1 MSDKLKFKTIK
12 KMKNKV
18 FMGFATI
25 MMVVILAGC
34 GKVPQAQIDATN
46 AAIEAAK
53 AAEVNVYL
61 PDEFAK
67 VQDAMNAVLADV
79 ETQKSKLFKKFGD
92 AKLKLDEVTNMA
104 NQAAAAVAAK
114 KEEVK
119 KEAQTLLT
127 DIKTVIEENTK
138 LVPRLPRGKEGAQVI
153 EQIKADLSGVES
165 AVAEA
170 QGLFDKGAFLDA
182 VNKVKSA
189 KAKADGLNSEIK
201 EALTKARIRF

>member
-1 MSDKLKFKTIK
+1 
-12 KMKNKV
+12 MKNKV
-18 FMGFATI
+18 LMGFATI
-25 MMVVILAGC
+25 IMVVVLASC

-53 AAEVNVYL
+53 AAEANVYL
-61 PDEFAK
+61 PAEFAA
-67 VQDAMNAVLADV
+67 VQDSMNAVLANI

-92 AKLKLDEVTNMA
+92 SRIKLDEITNMA
-104 NQAAAAVAAK
+104 NQAAAGVAAK
-114 KEEVK
+114 KEDVK

-127 DIKTVIEENTK
+127 DIKTVIEENAR

-153 EQIKADLSGVES
+153 EQIKADLAGVES

-170 QGLFDKGAFLDA
+170 QGLFDKGSFMEAM
-182 VNKVKSA
+182 NKVNAA

>member
-1 MSDKLKFKTIK
+1 
-12 KMKNKV
+12 MKNRML
-18 FMGFATI
+18 MGFAAI
-25 MMVVILAGC
+25 LMVAFLAGC

-67 VQDAMNAVLADV
+67 VQDAMNTALADI

-92 AKLKLDEVTNMA
+92 VKLKLDEVTNMA
-104 NQAAAAVAAK
+104 NQAVVNVAAK
-114 KEEVK
+114 KDEVK
-119 KEAQTLLT
+119 NQAQTLLN
-127 DIKTVIEENTK
+127 DIKTVIEENSK
-138 LVPRLPRGKEGAQVI
+138 LIPKLPRGKEGAQVI
-153 EQIKADLSGVES
+153 EQIKADLASVES

-170 QGLFDKGAFLDA
+170 QGLFDKGSFMDA
-182 VNKVKSA
+182 MNKVKSA
-189 KAKADGLNSEIK
+189 KEKADGLNSEIK

>member
-1 MSDKLKFKTIK
+1 MSDKLRFKTIK

-18 FMGFATI
+18 FMGFAAI
-25 MMVVILAGC
+25 MMAVILAGC
-34 GKVPQAQIDATN
+34 GKAPQAQIDATN

-67 VQDAMNAVLADV
+67 VQDAMNAVLTDV

-119 KEAQTLLT
+119 NEAQTLLT
-127 DIKTVIEENTK
+127 DINKVIEENTK
-138 LVPRLPRGKEGAQVI
+138 LIPKLPRGKEGAQVI
-153 EQIKADLSGVES
+153 EQIKADLSSVES
-165 AVAEA
+165 AVTEA
-170 QGLFDKGAFLDA
+170 QGLFDKGAFMDA
-182 VNKVKSA
+182 MNQVKSA

>member
-1 MSDKLKFKTIK
+1 
-12 KMKNKV
+12 
-18 FMGFATI
+18 MGFATVV
-25 MMVVILAGC
+25 MVVVLSSC

-67 VQDAMNAVLADV
+67 VQDAMNAALADV

-92 AKLKLDEVTNMA
+92 VKLKLDEVTNMA
-104 NQAAAAVAAK
+104 NQSVTAVAAK
-114 KEEVK
+114 KDEVK
-119 KEAQTLLT
+119 NQTQTLLN
-127 DIKTVIEENTK
+127 DIKGVIDENTK
-138 LVPRLPRGKEGAQVI
+138 LVPKLPRGKEGAQVI
-153 EQIKADLSGVES
+153 EQIKADLSSVES

-170 QGLFDKGAFLDA
+170 QGLFTKGAFMDA
-182 VNKVKSA
+182 MNKVKSA

>member
-1 MSDKLKFKTIK
+1 
-12 KMKNKV
+12 MKNKV
-18 FMGFATI
+18 FMGFAAI
-25 MMVVILAGC
+25 VMVVVLSSC

-67 VQDAMNAVLADV
+67 VQDAMNTVLADV

-92 AKLKLDEVTNMA
+92 VKVKLDEVTNMA
-104 NQAAAAVAAK
+104 NQAVAGVAAK

-119 KEAQTLLT
+119 NQTQTLLN
-127 DIKTVIEENTK
+127 DIKAVAEENTK
-138 LVPRLPRGKEGAQVI
+138 LVPKLPRGKEGAQVI
-153 EQIKADLSGVES
+153 EQIKTDLTGVES

-170 QGLFDKGAFLDA
+170 QGLFDKGSFMDA
-182 VNKVKSA
+182 MNKVKAA
-189 KAKADGLNSEIK
+189 KAKADALNSEIK
-201 EALTKARIRF
+201 EALRKARIRF

>member
-1 MSDKLKFKTIK
+1 
-12 KMKNKV
+12 MKNKV
-18 FMGFATI
+18 FMGFAAI

-34 GKVPQAQIDATN
+34 GKIPQAQIDATN

-119 KEAQTLLT
+119 NEAQTLLT

-138 LVPRLPRGKEGAQVI
+138 LVPKLPRGKEGAQVI
-153 EQIKADLSGVES
+153 DQIKADLSSGES
-165 AVAEA
+165 AVTEA
-170 QGLFDKGAFLDA
+170 QTLFDKGAFMDA

>member
-1 MSDKLKFKTIK
+1 
-12 KMKNKV
+12 MKNKV

-34 GKVPQAQIDATN
+34 GKIPQAQIDATN

-119 KEAQTLLT
+119 NEAQTLLT

-138 LVPRLPRGKEGAQVI
+138 LVPKLPRGKEGAQVI
-153 EQIKADLSGVES
+153 DQIKADLSSVES
-165 AVAEA
+165 AVTEA
-170 QGLFDKGAFLDA
+170 QTLFDKGAFMDA

>member
-1 MSDKLKFKTIK
+1 
-12 KMKNKV
+12 MKNRML
-18 FMGFATI
+18 MGFAAI
-25 MMVVILAGC
+25 LMVAFLASC

-104 NQAAAAVAAK
+104 NQAAAGVAAK

-119 KEAQTLLT
+119 NQTQTLLN
-127 DIKTVIEENTK
+127 DIKTVVEENTRLIPK
-138 LVPRLPRGKEGAQVI
+138 LPRGKEGAQVI
-153 EQIKADLSGVES
+153 EQIKADLSSVES

-170 QGLFDKGAFLDA
+170 QDLFNKGSFMDSM
-182 VNKVKSA
+182 NKIKSA

>member
-1 MSDKLKFKTIK
+1 
-12 KMKNKV
+12 MKNKV
-18 FMGFATI
+18 LMGFATI
-25 MMVVILAGC
+25 VMVVVLSSC
-34 GKVPQAQIDATN
+34 GKVPQAQIDSTN

-53 AAEVNVYL
+53 AAEADVYL
-61 PDEFAK
+61 PAEFAA
-67 VQDAMNAVLADV
+67 VQDSMNAVLANI

-92 AKLKLDEVTNMA
+92 SKIKLDEITNMA
-104 NQAAAAVAAK
+104 NQAAAGVAAK
-114 KEEVK
+114 KEDVK

-138 LVPRLPRGKEGAQVI
+138 LVPKLPRGKEGAQVI
-153 EQIKADLSGVES
+153 EQIKADLAGVES

-170 QGLFDKGAFLDA
+170 QGLFDKGSFMEAT
-182 VNKVKSA
+182 NKVKSA

>member
-1 MSDKLKFKTIK
+1 
-12 KMKNKV
+12 MKNKV
-18 FMGFATI
+18 LMGFAAI
-25 MMVVILAGC
+25 IMVVVLASC

-53 AAEVNVYL
+53 AAEANVYL
-61 PDEFAK
+61 PAEFAA
-67 VQDAMNAVLADV
+67 VQDSMNAVLANI

-92 AKLKLDEVTNMA
+92 SKAKLDEITNMA
-104 NQAAAAVAAK
+104 NQAAAGVAAK

-138 LVPRLPRGKEGAQVI
+138 LIPKLPRGKEGVQVI

-170 QGLFDKGAFLDA
+170 QGLFDKGSFMDA
-182 VNKVKSA
+182 VNKIKSA

-201 EALTKARIRF
+201 EALTKARIKF

>member
-1 MSDKLKFKTIK
+1 
-12 KMKNKV
+12 MKNKV
-18 FMGFATI
+18 FMGFAAI
-25 MMVVILAGC
+25 VMVVVLSSC
-34 GKVPQAQIDATN
+34 GKVPQAQIDATK

-92 AKLKLDEVTNMA
+92 VKVKLDEVTNMA
-104 NQAAAAVAAK
+104 NQAVAGVAAK

-119 KEAQTLLT
+119 NQTQTLLN
-127 DIKTVIEENTK
+127 DIKAVAEENTK
-138 LVPRLPRGKEGAQVI
+138 LVPKLPRGKEGAQVI
-153 EQIKADLSGVES
+153 EQIKADLTGVES

-170 QGLFDKGAFLDA
+170 QGLFDKGSFMDA
-182 VNKVKSA
+182 MNKVKAA
-189 KAKADGLNSEIK
+189 KAKADALNSEIK
-201 EALTKARIRF
+201 EALRKARIRF

>member
-1 MSDKLKFKTIK
+1 
-12 KMKNKV
+12 
-18 FMGFATI
+18 MGFAAI
-25 MMVVILAGC
+25 VMVVVLSSC

-67 VQDAMNAVLADV
+67 VQDAMNTVLADV

-92 AKLKLDEVTNMA
+92 VKVKLDEVTNMA
-104 NQAAAAVAAK
+104 NQAVAGVAAK

-119 KEAQTLLT
+119 NQTQTLLN
-127 DIKTVIEENTK
+127 DIKAVAEENTK
-138 LVPRLPRGKEGAQVI
+138 LVPKLPRGKEGAQVI
-153 EQIKADLSGVES
+153 EQIKTDLTGVES

-170 QGLFDKGAFLDA
+170 QGLFDKGSFMDA
-182 VNKVKSA
+182 MNKVKAA
-189 KAKADGLNSEIK
+189 KAKADALNSEIK
-201 EALTKARIRF
+201 EALRKARIRF

>member
-1 MSDKLKFKTIK
+1 
-12 KMKNKV
+12 MKNKV
-18 FMGFATI
+18 FMGFAAI
-25 MMVVILAGC
+25 VMVVVLSSC

-67 VQDAMNAVLADV
+67 VQDAMNTVLADV

-92 AKLKLDEVTNMA
+92 VKVKLDEVTNMA
-104 NQAAAAVAAK
+104 NQAVAGVAAK

-119 KEAQTLLT
+119 NQTQTLLN
-127 DIKTVIEENTK
+127 DIKAVAEENTK
-138 LVPRLPRGKEGAQVI
+138 LVPKLPRGKEGAQVI
-153 EQIKADLSGVES
+153 EQIKADLTGVES

-170 QGLFDKGAFLDA
+170 QGLFDKGSFMDA
-182 VNKVKSA
+182 MNKVKAA
-189 KAKADGLNSEIK
+189 KAKADALNSEIK
-201 EALTKARIRF
+201 EALRKARIRF

>member
-1 MSDKLKFKTIK
+1 
-12 KMKNKV
+12 
-18 FMGFATI
+18 MGFAAI
-25 MMVVILAGC
+25 VMVVVLSSC

-67 VQDAMNAVLADV
+67 VQDAMNTVLADV

-92 AKLKLDEVTNMA
+92 VKVKLDEVTNMA
-104 NQAAAAVAAK
+104 NQAVAGVAAK

-119 KEAQTLLT
+119 NQTQTLLN
-127 DIKTVIEENTK
+127 DIKAVAEENTK
-138 LVPRLPRGKEGAQVI
+138 LVPKLPRGKEGAQVI
-153 EQIKADLSGVES
+153 EQIKADLTGVES

-170 QGLFDKGAFLDA
+170 QGLFDKGSFMDA
-182 VNKVKSA
+182 MNKVKAA
-189 KAKADGLNSEIK
+189 KAKADALNSEIK
-201 EALTKARIRF
+201 EALRKARIRF